1 MVLMNEHAVSGE
13 NRVFNSF
20 FIQIRTFSV
29 VKAFIVRYF
38 NTALTQISTFSVPK
52 PLIVAKR
59 PNLSQ
64 LKVSRENFH
73 YHFVCTQVST
83 FSVVMPVAY
92 IVGKSA
98 FLSQNEVSFENGH
111 FKSAFTQIS
120 TFNLV
125 RAFIVAKYALS
136 SKRQ

>member
-20 FIQIRTFSV
+20 FIQISTFSL
-29 VKAFIVRYF
+29 VKAFIVDRYF
-38 NTALTQISTFSVPK
+38 NTALSQISTFSVPK

-59 PNLSQ
+59 PILSQ

-73 YHFVCTQVST
+73 FHFVCTQVST
-83 FSVVMPVAY
+83 FSVVMAF

-98 FLSQNEVSFENGH
+98 FFESERG
-111 FKSAFTQIS
+111 IM
-120 TFNLV
+120 
-125 RAFIVAKYALS
+125 
-136 SKRQ
+136 